1 MAASTGTERT
11 EIANFMTH
19 LAVNGKVAASTQNQ
33 ALCAIVFLYC
43 HVLEID
49 LGNIDGVRAQKPERL
64 PTVLSVDEVRLI
76 LEQTKREVFL
86 A

>member
-1 MAASTGTERT
+1 
-11 EIANFMTH
+11 MTH

-33 ALCAIVFLYC
+33 ALCAIVFLYR

-49 LGNIDGVRAQKPERL
+49 PGNIDGVRAQKPERL
-64 PTVLSVDEVRLI
+64 PTVLSVEEGRLI
-76 LEQTKREVFL
+76 LEQTKREAFL